1 MSNKNTDHIED
12 DFISK
17 LMKQTGDEKPSDTF
31 TAKVM
36 AALPAAEPVIVP
48 VEKQPFKWWHM
59 ALLAAA
65 FTGIGYLIF
74 LFDLSG
80 LFTNLDVQPAIS
92 LANYLN
98 MFSSIVSL
106 FTDGF
111 SKIEVTTMPLM
122 IVLAT
127 ALLIAGD
134 KLLKKRIK
142 MHAVMF

>member
-1 MSNKNTDHIED
+1 MNINNTEHLED
-12 DFISK
+12 DFIRK
-17 LMKQTGDEKPSDTF
+17 LMKQTGNEKPSDDF

-36 AALPAAEPVIVP
+36 AAIPATEPVIVP
-48 VEKQPFKWWHM
+48 IEKQPFKWWHM

-74 LFDLSG
+74 FFDLSG

-92 LANYLN
+92 LTNYVN

-111 SKIEVTTMPLM
+111 SKIEVTTMPLV
-122 IVLAT
+122 IILAT

-134 KLLKKRIK
+134 KLLKKRIN